1 MKKQPKNNYFFEMP
15 QERDIKGTIEYIKNG
30 QKKKALLVYSI
41 PCERCNGCPMYRID
55 KTIEP
60 TSYYCQGR
68 LLQAQ
73 YKIAKEKKQI
83 PENCKEWERYIF
95 KNTL

>member
-1 MKKQPKNNYFFEMP
+1 MKKQTENNYFFEMP

-55 KTIEP
+55 KTIEV
-60 TSYYCQGR
+60 R
-68 LLQAQ
+68 LSILVTTLEQSPSM
-73 YKIAKEKKQI
+73 II
-83 PENCKEWERYIF
+83 PYSSVKSGSLF
-95 KNTL
+95 TAPAS